1 MGRRSGWNKIL
12 CCARGL
18 KTLALTRNVA
28 LEIVGG
34 GGECLGCFP
43 MENVYNPFLRL
54 QHRWDLRPSSKGAAE
69 VYDSGVSEQFPFQAV
84 IGALPPSHLYLSTG
98 FLRVTPPPRA
108 APRVSPRVEGS

>member
-1 MGRRSGWNKIL
+1 MEQNLVL
-12 CCARGL
+12 CKRTENAGFDKKRGPG
-18 KTLALTRNVA
+18 NSW
-28 LEIVGG
+28 GG